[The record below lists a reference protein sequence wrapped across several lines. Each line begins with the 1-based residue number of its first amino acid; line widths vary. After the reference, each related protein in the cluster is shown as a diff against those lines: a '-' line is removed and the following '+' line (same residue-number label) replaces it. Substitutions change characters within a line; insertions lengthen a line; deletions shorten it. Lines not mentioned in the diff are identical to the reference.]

1 MLIAIIEDNEGI
13 RNNLV
18 DLFEHY
24 KYKTVCADNGET
36 GLELIKNTLP
46 NVVLTDIMMPKL
58 DGIKMVEMLKAQK
71 MFSHIPIIFLTA
83 KEEITDRMI
92 GFETGAIDYIVKP
105 FDSALL
111 ILKVQNLLNFIER
124 QKLHTLSKPTNE
136 NFDSNDEAFLKNLT
150 VIINLHL
157 GSRKLDIHLIAIEL
171 HYSVSAVHKKIK
183 KITNKSTNQFI
194 REYRLEK
201 AKQMLQDRHA
211 TVSEIAFKVG
221 FASTSYFSKSFKHY
235 FNINP
240 TQVE

>member
-83 KEEITDRMI
+83 KEEIIDRTI

-136 NFDSNDEAFLKNLT
+136 NFDSYDEAFLKNLT

-183 KITNKSTNQFI
+183 KTTNKSTNQFI

-221 FASTSYFSKSFKHY
+221 FASTSYFSKSFKQY